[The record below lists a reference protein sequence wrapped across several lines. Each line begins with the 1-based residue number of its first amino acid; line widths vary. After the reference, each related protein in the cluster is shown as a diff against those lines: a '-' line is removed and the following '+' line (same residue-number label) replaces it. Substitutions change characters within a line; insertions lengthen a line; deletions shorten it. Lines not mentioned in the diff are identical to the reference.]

1 MAIEIRPYEPRHLKA
16 TARVWSDSFR
26 ASAQPGVGGGSV
38 RELANRIPD
47 ELADGWS
54 AWLAW
59 EGKKL
64 VGFLALKPAEARL
77 HQIFVAPEAQGQ
89 GIGLCLLDLAKQ
101 QLPDGF
107 WLSTAAWN
115 AGARRFYAR
124 HGLIEGKPDAHHQQ
138 SHGTVVY
145 RWRTKGKLL
154 AAR

>member
-26 ASAQPGVGGGSV
+26 ASALPGIGGGSV
-38 RELANRIPD
+38 REFAARIPR

-59 EGKKL
+59 DGSRL
-64 VGFLALKPAEARL
+64 VGFLALRPEQGQL
-77 HQIFVAPEAQGQ
+77 HQLFVAPDAQGQ
-89 GIGLCLLDLAKQ
+89 GIGRQLLDHAKR

-107 WLSTAAWN
+107 WLTTVAAN

-124 HGLIEGKPDAHHQQ
+124 HGLIESKPDPRDPPAH
-138 SHGTVVY
+138 GKVTY
-145 RWRTKGKLL
+145 RWRANGQSDVS
-154 AAR
+154 R